1 MYEFKLRY
9 EAMNQKINLLLSKIE
24 LLKNIND
31 KDLNDLSNNASILN
45 YNSAEQIIDR
55 NAQNKDIFFVISG
68 SVRVVNYSN
77 SGREIAFAKFTE
89 GDYFGE
95 ISAIDGKPR
104 SANVVAIEN
113 CVLISVK
120 RESFIDLLH
129 RNSKISFLI
138 LKRFTE
144 IIRIS
149 DERIMD
155 LSTLRA
161 VQRVYVELLR
171 RTDKDVAVPELWVIR
186 PMPSHSLIASLAG
199 TTRETVARVLSN
211 LTDAKIVE
219 KKSKA
224 LYIRNK
230 NKLEQLAEITN
241 SQASISKN

>member
-1 MYEFKLRY
+1 
-9 EAMNQKINLLLSKIE
+9 MNQKINLLLSKVN

-31 KDLNDLSNNASILN
+31 DDLNNLSDSGAILT
-45 YNSAEQIIDR
+45 YNLGEQIIDR
-55 NAQNKDIFFVISG
+55 NSDNKDVFFVISG

-77 SGREIAFAKFTE
+77 SGREIAFAKFSE
-89 GDYFGE
+89 GDFFGE

-113 CVLISVK
+113 CTLISVK
-120 RESFIDLLH
+120 RDSFINLLNS
-129 RNSKISFLI
+129 NSKISFLI
-138 LKRFTE
+138 LKRFTD

-171 RTDKDVAVPELWVIR
+171 RTDKDAAVPELWVIR

-211 LTDAKIVE
+211 LSDAKIVE

-230 NKLEQLAEITN
+230 NRLEQLAEITN
-241 SQASISKN
+241 SQSSISKN